1 MTGISPPLAP
11 GAPVVQ
17 EAALDR
23 TVSAEL
29 HDGISIIKI
38 DNPPV
43 NAISVDVRRRLKAA
57 IEAAEA
63 DADTRA
69 ILIVGAGR
77 AFIAGADIR
86 EFGQPPVL
94 PSLQQVCDRIESC
107 AKPVIVAI
115 HGPALGGG
123 LEVAMAAHFRLAMPD
138 ARLGLPEVQLGL
150 MPGAGG
156 TQRAPRLMGVRAAV
170 EMMLSGRKLGAK
182 ESLTSGLIDRLGT
195 GSDGV
200 AEGLAY
206 AQDLLKTGAGPRRTR
221 DMMGDFDDPSAC
233 RATLEKLRVE
243 TTKKTP
249 GLFSPFKVIEAV
261 AAGIDRPFD
270 AALQAERELS
280 LACVASPQRASL
292 IHLFL
297 AEREAARAPEARTA
311 SSRPI
316 RTVGVVGGGIM
327 GSGIAVAMLN
337 AGLPVVMVERDE
349 ASAASG
355 RANVDRVYAAL
366 VAKGRMT
373 PEVMQALM
381 GRFTAHA
388 SYSALAEADLVI
400 EAVYEDLDLKKQVFR
415 ELDRV
420 ARQGAILA
428 TNTSCLDVG
437 DIAEATS
444 RPQDVIGLHF
454 FSPAHIMRLLE
465 IVVPPRVSAD
475 VIVTAF
481 EFAKRLGKISVR
493 AGVCDGFIG
502 NRILTACRSAAD
514 HMLEDGASPYQI
526 DQAIREFGYPMGPYQ
541 VADLAGGDI
550 GWATRK
556 RRAPTRDPRARY
568 VQIPD
573 RLCEQGW
580 FGQKTGRGYYR
591 YEQGSRAGAPDPEVL
606 RLIETERLR
615 VGIVPREFDSDEIVR
630 RYLVAM
636 INEAANV
643 VHQRIALRPLDVDVT
658 MVNGYGF
665 PRHHGGPMKFAD
677 AVGLDRVLADIHQFA
692 ETDPVFWQA
701 SALIVDLVE
710 QGRNFE
716 SLNREAQV

>member
-1 MTGISPPLAP
+1 MTGNSPPAAP
-11 GAPVVQ
+11 EAQDRSSVQ
-17 EAALDR
+17 
-23 TVSAEL
+23 TVSAQL
-29 HDGISIIKI
+29 HDGVTIIKI

-43 NAISVDVRRRLKAA
+43 NAISVDVRRGLLAA
-57 IEAAEA
+57 IETA
-63 DADTRA
+63 DADGHTRA

-86 EFGQPPVL
+86 EFGQPAVPPTFQL
-94 PSLQQVCDRIESC
+94 VCNRIESC
-107 AKPVIVAI
+107 TKPVIAAI

-123 LEVAMAAHFRLAMPD
+123 LEVAMAAHYRLAMPD
-138 ARLGLPEVQLGL
+138 AQLGLPEVQLGL

-182 ESLTSGLIDRLGT
+182 EGVSSGLIDRLGA
-195 GSDGV
+195 GKDVV

-206 AQDLLKTGAGPRRTR
+206 VHDLLKAGAGPRRTR
-221 DMMGDFDDPSAC
+221 EVKGDFEDPSAC
-233 RATLEKLRVE
+233 RATLEQFRIE
-243 TTKKTP
+243 TTKKGP

-261 AAGIDRPFD
+261 AAGIDRSFD
-270 AALQAERELS
+270 AALEAERELF

-297 AEREAARAPEARTA
+297 AEREAARVPEART
-311 SSRPI
+311 SSPRPI
-316 RTVGVVGGGIM
+316 ASVGVVGGGIM

-349 ASAASG
+349 ASVASG
-355 RANVDRVYAAL
+355 RANVEKVYSAS

-373 PEVMQALM
+373 TEAMQAVM

-388 SYSALAEADLVI
+388 SYSALSEADLVI
-400 EAVYEDLDLKKQVFR
+400 DAVYEDLDLKKQVFV

-420 ARQGAILA
+420 AKKGAILA

-454 FSPAHIMRLLE
+454 LSPAHIMRLLE
-465 IVVPPRVSAD
+465 IVVPPRVAPD

-481 EFAKRLGKISVR
+481 EFAKKLKKISVR

-502 NRILTACRSAAD
+502 NRVLTACRSAAD

-580 FGQKTGRGYYR
+580 FGQKTSRGYYR
-591 YEQGSRAGAPDPEVL
+591 YAQGSRAGAPDPEVL
-606 RLIETERLR
+606 SLIETERVR
-615 VGIVPREFDSDEIVR
+615 ARIVPREFDADEIVR
-630 RYLVAM
+630 RYLAAM
-636 INEAANV
+636 INEAADV

-665 PRHHGGPMKFAD
+665 PRHKGGPMKFAD
-677 AVGLDRVLADIHQFA
+677 EFGLDRVLADIHQFA
-692 ETDPVFWQA
+692 KTDPIFWQA
-701 SALIVDLVE
+701 SPLIVDLVG

-716 SLNREAQV
+716 SLNREAKA